1 VCVCV
6 GVDDKVPGRYCEE
19 ACLFLGLV
27 GWEALGD
34 WWTLRRVWTVLGE
47 HLGDREEVEVFV
59 GVVGEAVVDI
69 VAIEAA
75 GQYRAVVVY
84 KKVAAVVDFVGD

>member
-1 VCVCV
+1 MCVCV

-59 GVVGEAVVDI
+59 GVVGEDVVGI

-75 GQYRAVVVY
+75 EQYRAVVVY
-84 KKVAAVVDFVGD
+84 KVAAVVDFVGD